1 MAANATVSTSK
12 ILMKVVPVCFCVGAG
27 MEYFMIKV
35 NIGNTNFYETAKRK
49 EAERRLEQ
57 KINPA
62 TKPLWAQRLEEKY
75 EKHRLAKAAKDGK
88 A

>member
-1 MAANATVSTSK
+1 MAANASRIDVQNIDESCPCMF
-12 ILMKVVPVCFCVGAG
+12 LCGCL

-75 EKHRLAKAAKDGK
+75 EKHRLAKAAKDSK

>member
-35 NIGNTNFYETAKRK
+35 NIGSTNFYETAKRK
-49 EAERRLEQ
+49 EAERRPEQ
-57 KINPA
+57 RMNPP

-75 EKHRLAKAAKDGK
+75 EKHRLARAAKDAK
-88 A
+88 E